1 MQPDLK
7 QISTIGE
14 LPKNSDQL
22 AFSIF
27 VSRTG
32 RRLKHDLHCIA
43 CGLTFN
49 TITYEING
57 GSMVDNPGPAD
68 QKEYIETMCK
78 RCKQLY
84 RIYVI

>member
-1 MQPDLK
+1 MNILEQTLA
-7 QISTIGE
+7 GAEE
-14 LPKNSDQL
+14 LPKNNDQL

-27 VSRTG
+27 VSRSG
-32 RRLKHDLHCIA
+32 RRVRHDLHCIA

-49 TITYEING
+49 TITYEPV
-57 GSMVDNPGPAD
+57 SMVDNPGPAD
-68 QKEYIETMCK
+68 KDYIETMCK

>member
-7 QISTIGE
+7 EISQIGE
-14 LPKNSDQL
+14 LPKNNDQL

-27 VSRTG
+27 VSKKG
-32 RRLKHDLHCIA
+32 RRMRHDLHCIA

-49 TITYEING
+49 TVTYSIV
-57 GSMVDNPGPAD
+57 SMVDNPGPPNSD
-68 QKEYIETMCK
+68 YIETMCK

-84 RIYVI
+84 RIYII